1 MPNLVGEDT
10 VDTAN
15 TDGNC
20 IYPAKKLGGSPTT
33 SPNIKINGQSLK
45 SYDSTSRPSDVDG
58 TKVNPLIPL
67 PCQPGTRVIT
77 PTVNKTV
84 FMNGRLPAVTGDQ
97 AALLGTP
104 RALTGPYQHVNIIIG
119 SNLE

>member
-20 IYPAKKLGGSPTT
+20 IYPAKKLGGSPTA
-33 SPNIKINGQSLK
+33 SPNIKINGETLK
-45 SYDSTSRPSDVDG
+45 TYDSTSTPDSVDG
-58 TKVNPLIPL
+58 VKVNPLIPA
-67 PCQPGTRVIT
+67 PCQPGTRVVT
-77 PTVNKTV
+77 PTVNTTV

-97 AALLGTP
+97 AALLGTARP
-104 RALTGPYQHVNIIIG
+104 LTGPYQHANIIIG
-119 SNLE
+119 SNL

>member
-1 MPNLVGEDT
+1 MPNLVGENT

-20 IYPAKKLGGSPTT
+20 IYPAKKLGGTPTT

-45 SYDSTSRPSDVDG
+45 SYDGTSTPSSVTA

-67 PCQPGTRVIT
+67 PCQPGTRVVT
-77 PTVNKTV
+77 PTVNTTV

-104 RALTGPYQHVNIIIG
+104 RALTGPYQHANIIIG